1 MTKRVWTGTWVL
13 LSMVLLLG
21 LVAAAQQYPV
31 TVIDN
36 RGLEIR
42 IEQQPNRIG
51 VAGIPLYTESMV
63 DLGAVDR
70 LVAVASSPD
79 NPPEV
84 AGLPRV
90 GESFAPNVEVI
101 LSMGPDLVLGASD
114 WAGERTRLEKL
125 GITVLSVG
133 RVDGSISTVPDIL
146 TAISTIGTALGVEE
160 EARLLIGQI
169 AEEIIT
175 VESTVLTEPP
185 VRAAFLY
192 AMSSDIPP
200 YAVGSGSIENELI
213 IRAGG
218 VNVFSDIE
226 GFPQVSFEEIL
237 SRDPDVIF
245 TDPTQIVNIL
255 ENPLFAG
262 VSAVVKKKVYGINA
276 RHLLSTKVARAL
288 RTMSEFLHPLE

>member
-1 MTKRVWTGTWVL
+1 
-13 LSMVLLLG
+13 
-21 LVAAAQQYPV
+21 
-31 TVIDN
+31 
-36 RGLEIR
+36 
-42 IEQQPNRIG
+42 
-51 VAGIPLYTESMV
+51 
-63 DLGAVDR
+63 
-70 LVAVASSPD
+70 VASSPD

-90 GESFAPNVEVI
+90 GESFAPSVEVI

-160 EARLLIGQI
+160 KARLLIGQI
-169 AEEIIT
+169 AQEIIT

-192 AMSSDIPP
+192 AMASDIPP

-288 RTMSEFLHPLE
+288 RTMSEFLHPHE

>member
-1 MTKRVWTGTWVL
+1 MTKRSWKGMWAL
-13 LSMVLLLG
+13 LVVVLLLG

-31 TVIDN
+31 TVVDN

-42 IEQQPNRIG
+42 IEQQPSRIV
-51 VAGIPLYTESMV
+51 VAGIPLYTEIMV

-133 RVDGSISTVPDIL
+133 RADGSISTVPDIL

-175 VESTVLTEPP
+175 IESTVLTEPP

-192 AMSSDIPP
+192 AMAPDIPP
-200 YAVGSGSIENELI
+200 YAVGSGAIENELI

-218 VNVFSDIE
+218 VNVFSSIE

-262 VSAVVKKKVYGINA
+262 VSAVAKKQVYGINA

-288 RTMSEFLHPLE
+288 RIMSEFLHPHE

>member
-1 MTKRVWTGTWVL
+1 MTKRVWTGMWVL

-42 IEQQPNRIG
+42 IEQQPNRIV
-51 VAGIPLYTESMV
+51 VAGIPLYTEIMV

-133 RVDGSISTVPDIL
+133 RVGGSISTVPDIL
-146 TAISTIGTALGVEE
+146 TAINTIGTALGVEE

-175 VESTVLTEPP
+175 IESTVLTEPP

-192 AMSSDIPP
+192 AMASDIPP

-288 RTMSEFLHPLE
+288 RTMSEFLHPHE

>member
-36 RGLEIR
+36 RGLEIG
-42 IEQQPNRIG
+42 IEQRPNRIV
-51 VAGIPLYTESMV
+51 VAGIPLFTEIMV
-63 DLGAVDR
+63 DLGVVDR
-70 LVAVASSPD
+70 LVAVAGSPD

-114 WAGERTRLEKL
+114 WVGERTRLEKL

-146 TAISTIGTALGVEE
+146 TAINTIGTALGVEE

-175 VESTVLTEPP
+175 IESTVLTEPP

-192 AMSSDIPP
+192 AMAPDIPP
-200 YAVGSGSIENELI
+200 YAVGSGPIENELI

-262 VSAVVKKKVYGINA
+262 VSAVVKKQVYGISA

>member
-1 MTKRVWTGTWVL
+1 MTKRAWKGMWAL
-13 LSMVLLLG
+13 LVVVLLLG
-21 LVAAAQQYPV
+21 LVAVAQQYPV
-31 TVIDN
+31 TLIDN

-42 IEQQPNRIG
+42 IEQQPNRIV
-51 VAGIPLYTESMV
+51 VAGIPLYTEIMV

-84 AGLPRV
+84 ADLPKV
-90 GESFAPNVEVI
+90 GESFAPNVEII

-125 GITVLSVG
+125 GITVLGVG

-160 EARLLIGQI
+160 KARLLIGQI

-175 VESTVLTEPP
+175 IESTVLTEPP

-192 AMSSDIPP
+192 AMAPDIPP
-200 YAVGSGSIENELI
+200 YAVGSGAIENELI

-218 VNVFSDIE
+218 VNVFSSIE

-262 VSAVVKKKVYGINA
+262 VSAVVKKQVYGINA

-288 RTMSEFLHPLE
+288 RTMSEFLHPHK